1 MNCLR
6 TQLNKALYFF
16 TAIALIALVLIVLLG
31 ILTNTFKLQIT
42 WTEECA
48 KFLLGWVVMLGA
60 VIAYI
65 ENAHLGVDILVTR
78 FSPPAQRVSKL
89 FTTIV
94 VAVFSTWVM
103 VYGGG
108 QLFLSGLESGQ
119 LISALGIRK
128 AWFYLSLPVSGT
140 LITIFAIDNFLHLL
154 RDKTFEESTTGEAT
168 K

>member
-1 MNCLR
+1 MNCIR
-6 TQLNKALYFF
+6 TQLNKILYLV
-16 TAIALIALVLIVLLG
+16 TGIALTALVLIVLTG
-31 ILTNTFKLQIT
+31 IVSNQFGLQIT

-78 FSPPAQRVSKL
+78 FSPQAQRISKL
-89 FTTIV
+89 FTTLIV
-94 VAVFSTWVM
+94 LIFSIWVM
-103 VYGGG
+103 VYGGSK
-108 QLFLSGLESGQ
+108 LFLGGLESGQ
-119 LISALGIRK
+119 IISALGIQK

-140 LITIFAIDNFLHLL
+140 LISLFAIDNFLHLF
-154 RDKTFEESTTGEAT
+154 RDDNCEEPDTEEVT